1 MPFSQE
7 IIQVLMSSVNEN
19 DVEIKPDGTA
29 PVKDGS
35 LFRGGRAGANG
46 GRPCSNSPDAP
57 RFEVHFFADPPS
69 LPRLCI
75 KKHPNIHA

>member
-1 MPFSQE
+1 MCNIHYRFPRLSEAFSGASTVPFSQE

-35 LFRGGRAGANG
+35 LFRGGERWCKWRKAMFKF
-46 GRPCSNSPDAP
+46 S
-57 RFEVHFFADPPS
+57 
-69 LPRLCI
+69 
-75 KKHPNIHA
+75 